1 MSFIVL
7 MHDDYN
13 DVNDDKSKN
22 KDEENDDIE
31 FACPALPRMR
41 RGVRAVEATC
51 KEGSGS
57 HVMGS
62 RMMMMMGS
70 RMNISMVCVVLEMM
84 ASKGGERRW

>member
-1 MSFIVL
+1 
-7 MHDDYN
+7 
-13 DVNDDKSKN
+13 
-22 KDEENDDIE
+22 
-31 FACPALPRMR
+31 MR

-70 RMNISMVCVVLEMM
+70 RRNISMVCVVLKGEVRRFFFIC
-84 ASKGGERRW
+84 SKFLSAQN

>member
-1 MSFIVL
+1 
-7 MHDDYN
+7 
-13 DVNDDKSKN
+13 
-22 KDEENDDIE
+22 
-31 FACPALPRMR
+31 MR

-62 RMMMMMGS
+62 RMMMMMVS
-70 RMNISMVCVVLEMM
+70 IEPVMPIMNISMVCGVLEMM

>member
-1 MSFIVL
+1 
-7 MHDDYN
+7 
-13 DVNDDKSKN
+13 
-22 KDEENDDIE
+22 
-31 FACPALPRMR
+31 MR

-62 RMMMMMGS
+62 RMVMMMGS
-70 RMNISMVCVVLEMM
+70 RMMSIEPVMSNISMVCVMLEMM

>member
-1 MSFIVL
+1 
-7 MHDDYN
+7 
-13 DVNDDKSKN
+13 
-22 KDEENDDIE
+22 
-31 FACPALPRMR
+31 MR

-62 RMMMMMGS
+62 RMVMMGS
-70 RMNISMVCVVLEMM
+70 MKPVMPIMNISMVCVVLKMM